1 MGFFDGTSTQNES
14 VDQRQVDELNKAL
27 HTGGYGTD
35 SSAFVN
41 GRAMIPENLE
51 STMLNVVAATKEDC
65 KMFNSL
71 KTVNVKS
78 TVHEKNRR
86 KSHGDWRFLTVAEG
100 GSSSMTDQEIE
111 RVIYLQKFIQTKRSV
126 TYQMEQVDTF
136 EPAYASEK
144 IAGVE
149 VICKAAEYNIFH
161 GDSRIINTEF
171 DGFLASIRKSDK
183 PNIID
188 LRGGTIG
195 SRGEGLFDEVAQK
208 VWERGG
214 DIQKTL
220 FPSVLARDIKELF
233 TDRIRY
239 AVGTPNFS
247 FTQEGLPPYF
257 SAVGS
262 NIKFTGTDAGPDK
275 FYKVKGEVS
284 AAGDPV
290 KRPEAPAGVTLAAS
304 AGTVG
309 SLFGD
314 DDAGDYIY
322 QVFAVNTKGISEGTL
337 AGGAVTVANGGSVSI
352 TITPNNAKPVSGYII
367 CRSKKDE
374 TSRLMEM
381 VQIPAG
387 TGATTVHVDLNKD
400 LPGTAS
406 MLFLTEHKI
415 RPVYEFGQ
423 LLPVSTYPLY
433 PVDAAEKPFLIIL
446 FGALEVNAPEFCAVV
461 DNIRYQGGF

>member
-1 MGFFDGTSTQNES
+1 
-14 VDQRQVDELNKAL
+14 
-27 HTGGYGTD
+27 
-35 SSAFVN
+35 
-41 GRAMIPENLE
+41 
-51 STMLNVVAATKEDC
+51 
-65 KMFNSL
+65 
-71 KTVNVKS
+71 
-78 TVHEKNRR
+78 
-86 KSHGDWRFLTVAEG
+86 
-100 GSSSMTDQEIE
+100 MTDQEIE

-144 IAGVE
+144 IAGVQ
-149 VICKAAEYNIFH
+149 VICKAAEHNIFH
-161 GDSRIINTEF
+161 GDSKIIDTEF
-171 DGFLASIRKSDK
+171 DGFLAAIRKSDK

-188 LRGGTIG
+188 LRGGSIG
-195 SRGEGLFDEVAQK
+195 SRGEGLFDDVAQK

-214 DIQKTL
+214 DVQKTF

-233 TDRIRY
+233 NERIRY
-239 AVGTPNFS
+239 SVGTPNFS

-262 NIKFTGTDAGPDK
+262 NIKFTGGDAGPDK

-290 KRPEAPAGVTLAAS
+290 KRPEAPISVTLAANT
-304 AGTVG
+304 GVLG
-309 SLFGD
+309 SQFGN

-322 QVFAVNTKGISEGTL
+322 QVFGVNAKGISEGTM
-337 AGGAVTVANGGSVSI
+337 AGGIVTVPSGGSVDI
-352 TITPNNAKPVSGYII
+352 TITQNTSKPASGYKI
-367 CRSKKDE
+367 CRSKKDDV
-374 TSRLMEM
+374 SRLMEM
-381 VQIPAG
+381 VEIPAG
-387 TGATTVHVDLNKD
+387 TGATTVHVDLNND

-415 RPVYEFGQ
+415 QPVYELGQ

-433 PVDAAEKPFLIIL
+433 PVDAAERPFLVI
-446 FGALEVNAPEFCAVV
+446 FYGALEINAPEFCAIA